1 MSSESLLVF
10 AGAISGFAEAIV
22 VQPFD
27 MMKTR
32 HQLNSSANEGI
43 LKTMSTIYKEGG
55 FFRFYRGMTA
65 ELVGIVPKSSGM
77 YASYEIARRE
87 LSKNLG
93 DTSLTASLAGTF
105 SGIPE
110 ACIVQPTQVIKVR
123 LQAKEHLGKYSGSF
137 DCLTKIVRNE
147 GFMALTIGL
156 TPTLYRNCVWN
167 TVYFGTMHWL
177 KSQVPE
183 PSSSLMSHL
192 HTLGTGFFGAV
203 FATCFNAPFDVVK
216 SRFQSQIPLEVQMAA
231 AAASGQAAPTQ
242 LKYRNTFQTLFLIYR
257 EEGFFACYKGFKPK
271 AIRMGLGGGVAMM
284 TFELIQKIAGKET
297 NTL

>member
-1 MSSESLLVF
+1 
-10 AGAISGFAEAIV
+10 
-22 VQPFD
+22 

-32 HQLNSSANEGI
+32 HQLNSAANEGI

-55 FFRFYRGMTA
+55 LFRFYRGMTA

-87 LSKNLG
+87 LSKTLG
-93 DTSLTASLAGTF
+93 DNSLTAALAGTC
-105 SGIPE
+105 SGVPE

-123 LQAKEHLGKYSGSF
+123 LQAKEHLGKYTGSF
-137 DCLTKIVRNE
+137 DCLSKIIRTE

-177 KSQVPE
+177 KTKVPE
-183 PSSSLMSHL
+183 AKTPLMANMQ
-192 HTLGTGFFGAV
+192 TLLTGFFGAV

-216 SRFQSQIPLEVQMAA
+216 SRFQSQIPLDLQVLE
-231 AAASGQAAPTQ
+231 ASKSGRAVPTQ

-284 TFELIQKIAGKET
+284 TFELIQKIAQH
-297 NTL
+297 